1 MAEAFTARATTREQV
16 ENEISAIPFAT
27 DGGSYDVETLLH
39 YINAVERV
47 LKGIYNPEAPA
58 KGVSD
63 LLVKDSDLSQIL
75 SSHHFT
81 ADRIMKARS
90 DAAKKKSSTT
100 SSDGLVDVISRADA
114 QELADRKNYAIQSI
128 LGAKEGIARAFA
140 KAFGEPITDA
150 VLKDAKGIPRDI
162 DDFMIHQVLDAAK
175 ANANR
180 PTPDSVL
187 DSLVEV
193 VHFRFDFRQKF
204 ATNNEAL
211 RARIAN
217 LRGLGLTVDP
227 TQHAFVLIAN
237 LEAATKEEWGR
248 DFRSALDEI
257 RRKYSYQHIHDNES
271 IKVILGLAAGADS
284 IRDLRAAPTPD
295 RVSSSANSVAESVSY
310 LNALLNDP
318 TAYDTDGDT
327 TVDREE
333 ANAVTSDSDT
343 SPERRRPR
351 RRDKKQSKDRKSSR
365 RGRSS
370 RRRNDDD
377 DDDSDDEQRKKNLRC
392 KHCKKFGRTKKHPGL
407 SPSKCHWNM
416 KYKGYRPR
424 NVCDQLGI
432 EFNPRIKFSPELG
445 GFPKSTSDN
454 EDSE

>member
-16 ENEISAIPFAT
+16 ENDINAIPFAT
-27 DGGSYDVETLLH
+27 DGGSYDVESLLH

-47 LKGIYNPEAPA
+47 LKGIYNPESPA

-63 LLVKDSDLSQIL
+63 LLVKESDLSKIL
-75 SSHHFT
+75 SSHHYT
-81 ADRIMKARS
+81 ADRIIKARS

-100 SSDGLVDVISRADA
+100 TSDGFVDIISRSDA

-140 KAFGEPITDA
+140 KAFGEPVTDA

-162 DDFMIHQVLDAAK
+162 DDFAIHQVIDAAK

-180 PTPDSVL
+180 PTPESVL

-211 RARIAN
+211 RARIAT

-248 DFRSALDEI
+248 DFRSALDEV
-257 RRKYSYQHIHDNES
+257 RKKFTYQYIHDEES
-271 IKVILGLAAGADS
+271 IKIILGLAAGADS
-284 IRDLRAAPTPD
+284 IRDLRAAPAPD
-295 RVSSSANSVAESVSY
+295 RVGSSANSVAESVSY

-318 TAYDTDGDT
+318 TAYDTDVETGD
-327 TVDREE
+327 ESE
-333 ANAVTSDSDT
+333 AANAVTSDSDT

-351 RRDKKQSKDRKSSR
+351 RRERKRNKDKKTSR

-370 RRRNDDD
+370 RRRQTEDD
-377 DDDSDDEQRKKNLRC
+377 DDDSDDEQRKRNLKC
-392 KHCKKFGRTKKHPGL
+392 KHCKKFGRTKKHSGL
-407 SPSKCHWNM
+407 SPSKCHWNT
-416 KYKGYRPR
+416 KYKG
-424 NVCDQLGI
+424 
-432 EFNPRIKFSPELG
+432 
-445 GFPKSTSDN
+445 
-454 EDSE
+454 

>member
-16 ENEISAIPFAT
+16 ENEITAVPFAT

-39 YINAVERV
+39 YINAVERI
-47 LKGIYNPEAPA
+47 LKGIYNPESPA

-63 LLVKDSDLSQIL
+63 LLIKDSDLSQIQ

-81 ADRIMKARS
+81 ADRVLKARREA
-90 DAAKKKSSTT
+90 AAKKSGTSST
-100 SSDGLVDVISRADA
+100 DDAISRADA
-114 QELADRKNYAIQSI
+114 QEIADRKNYAIQSI

-140 KAFGEPITDA
+140 KAFGAPITDA
-150 VLKDAKGIPRDI
+150 VLKDSKGIPRDI
-162 DDFMIHQVLDAAK
+162 DDYTIAQVIDAAR

-180 PTPDSVL
+180 PTPDAVL
-187 DSLVEV
+187 DSLVEI
-193 VHFRFDFRQKF
+193 VHYRFDFRQKF

-211 RARIAN
+211 RTRIAN
-217 LRGLGLTVDP
+217 LRGLGITVDP

-248 DFRSALDEI
+248 DFRSVLDDV
-257 RRKYSYQHIHDNES
+257 RRKYPYQHIHDAAS
-271 IKVILGLAAGADS
+271 ITVILALAAGADS
-284 IRDLRAAPTPD
+284 IRDLRAAPAPD
-295 RVSSSANSVAESVSY
+295 RAGASANSVAESVSY

-318 TAYDTDGDT
+318 TAYDTDTETIDE
-327 TVDREE
+327 RET

-343 SPERRRPR
+343 SVERRRPR
-351 RRDKKQSKDRKSSR
+351 RREHKRDKDKKSSR
-365 RGRSS
+365 RGQSA
-370 RRRNDDD
+370 RRRQADND
-377 DDDSDDEQRKKNLRC
+377 DDDSDDEQRKKNLKC

-407 SPSKCHWNM
+407 SPSKCHWNT

-432 EFNPRIKFSPELG
+432 EFKPRIKFSPELG
-445 GFPKSTSDN
+445 GFPKPSSDT